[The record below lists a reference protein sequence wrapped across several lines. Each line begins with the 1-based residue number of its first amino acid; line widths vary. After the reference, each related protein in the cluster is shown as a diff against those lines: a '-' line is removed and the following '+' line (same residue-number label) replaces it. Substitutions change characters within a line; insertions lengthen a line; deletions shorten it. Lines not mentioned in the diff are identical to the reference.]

1 MSRNHNRIGERSRI
15 RFQHWFL
22 ALLIAGL
29 AVGSSEAQSSKRI
42 TLRIPS
48 KAGAM
53 LQPIAVTEP
62 PGFEV
67 TKTFPLLVSL
77 HTWSGNWQQRNPELE
92 AAASEREWLV
102 VQPNFHGPNRQP
114 LACGS
119 HEAQIQILEAV
130 QWCCEHYPVDR
141 RRIYLTGVSGGGH
154 MTLLMAGRYPH
165 VWAAASAWVGISD
178 LKKWHQ
184 FHDAK
189 GGRYANDVVE
199 SCGGRPGAS
208 KAVDGEYFFRSP
220 LPFLAAATHLP
231 LDIAAGIHDGHTGSV
246 PVSHSLEAF
255 NEIARANGDPG
266 FTPQEIEAWCKRMLE
281 PAHEPMED
289 PVWKRDV
296 HLRRRS
302 GEARVTLFEG
312 GHEGLATAAMDFLS
326 KHRKEQPTE
335 FDKRT
340 LSPSPASGE
349 MRHTK

>member
-1 MSRNHNRIGERSRI
+1 MSGSPSRIRERTRI
-15 RFQHWFL
+15 RFQYWIQAFL
-22 ALLIAGL
+22 FAGL
-29 AVGSSEAQSSKRI
+29 VVSPSEAQSSKRI
-42 TLRIPS
+42 TLSIPS

-62 PGFEV
+62 PGFEAA
-67 TKTFPLLVSL
+67 KALPLLVSL
-77 HTWSGNWQQRNPELE
+77 HTWSGNWEQRNPELE
-92 AAASEREWLV
+92 AAASKREWLV
-102 VQPNFHGPNRQP
+102 VQPNFHGPNRRP

-119 HEAQIQILEAV
+119 DEAQIQILEAV

-141 RRIYLTGVSGGGH
+141 SRIYLTGVSGGGH

-208 KAVDGEYFFRSP
+208 EAVDREYMLRSP
-220 LPFLAAATHLP
+220 ITFLAAATPLP

-266 FTPQEIEAWCKRMLE
+266 FTTQEIEAWSKRMLE
-281 PAHEPMED
+281 PVADPRED
-289 PVWKRDV
+289 PVWKRAV

-312 GHEGLATAAMDFLS
+312 GHEGLATAALEFLS

-335 FDKRT
+335 FDQRT
-340 LSPSPASGE
+340 LSPTPALGE
-349 MRHTK
+349 MR